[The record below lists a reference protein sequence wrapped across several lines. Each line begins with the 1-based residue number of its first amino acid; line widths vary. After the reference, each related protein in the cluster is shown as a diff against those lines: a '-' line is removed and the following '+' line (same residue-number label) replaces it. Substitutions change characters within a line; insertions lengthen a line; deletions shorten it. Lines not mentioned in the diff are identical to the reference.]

1 MERFF
6 DIFFSGSII
15 LLLSPI
21 LLFILLILKF
31 TGEGDIFFFQDRIG
45 KDGKCFRLYKF
56 ATMLRNSPNI
66 ATGTITI
73 KDDPRILPIGK
84 ILRKTKINELPQ
96 LYNIL
101 VGDMSFIGPRPM
113 TVQNFNYYGIKIQNR
128 IKMVRPGLSGIGSI
142 IFRDEEEILENEK
155 GSVEYYN
162 NIISPYKGE
171 LEIWYVKNKS
181 IYLYFLLSIITVL
194 VVFFP
199 KLNIIW
205 IFLKNIPIPPKE
217 LQHILKY
224 K

>member
-1 MERFF
+1 VERFF
-6 DIFFSGSII
+6 DIIFSFLII
-15 LLLSPI
+15 LILSPI
-21 LLFILLILKF
+21 LSLIFIILKY

-56 ATMLRNSPNI
+56 ATMLRDSPNI

-73 KDDPRILPIGK
+73 KDDPRILPLGK

-101 VGDMSFIGPRPM
+101 VGNMSFIGPRPM
-113 TVQNFNYYGIKIQNR
+113 TVQNFNYYGIKIQNK

-155 GSVEYYN
+155 GSVKYYN

-171 LEIWYVKNKS
+171 LESWYVKNKS
-181 IYLYFLLSIITVL
+181 IYLYFLLCFITIL

-205 IFLKNIPIPPKE
+205 IIFKNIPKPPKE

-224 K
+224 R

>member
-45 KDGKCFRLYKF
+45 KDGKFFRLYKF